1 MTFGAG
7 GLRLLPQG
15 GLVALLVAVRRVVCT
30 VGRGGGVTMFSL
42 PTRPDDQRSACD
54 REIREE
60 RDKKRLQGS
69 FNRSSDLECHEV
81 ISLLV
86 FCIRCESQLT
96 SHPHPPWPPHAG
108 GFMFDCCFQHNTN
121 RIIITTIQ

>member
-7 GLRLLPQG
+7 GLRLRPQG

-30 VGRGGGVTMFSL
+30 MSSL

-81 ISLLV
+81 IRLLV
-86 FCIRCESQLT
+86 FCIRCISANFAPSPTL
-96 SHPHPPWPPHAG
+96 A
-108 GFMFDCCFQHNTN
+108 
-121 RIIITTIQ
+121 TTRWRLHV